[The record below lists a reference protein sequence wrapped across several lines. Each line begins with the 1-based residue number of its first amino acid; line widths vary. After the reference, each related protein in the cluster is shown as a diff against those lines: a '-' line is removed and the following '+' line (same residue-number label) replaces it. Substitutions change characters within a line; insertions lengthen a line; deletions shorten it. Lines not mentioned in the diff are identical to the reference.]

1 MAWNKPSEPKKV
13 EIKGGGGQRKVYLKG
28 ILVGAVAVVV
38 GVVCIFAFSGKSEKP
53 VKKGEKTDGLIK
65 EVAPAPA
72 PKAAEEPKER
82 TYKDLSR
89 DEKIKMY
96 EDRYGTNMPPNI
108 KTVVYHL
115 KHPPTRTFHPMKTRS
130 QIFKNKSDRKIAS
143 ILLVKPGNFM
153 LRQPTFDENFNQD
166 FVNNLFSNEE
176 ILDTDS
182 PEDREL
188 KQAVAATKKDLAD
201 LVRESGRKPSEIMND
216 EAKTLY
222 DLGRYRRDLE
232 KELKKAKTDGSMSDD
247 DLRDF
252 VTAANQMLKEKGL
265 PGFKMPNLVARQA
278 SIAMA
283 EQRAAKKAAKAAAEA
298 PTQEKK

>member
-1 MAWNKPSEPKKV
+1 MAWNKPSEPKV
-13 EIKGGGGQRKVYLKG
+13 EVKGGGGQRKVYLKG
-28 ILVGAVAVVV
+28 VLVGAVAVVV

-53 VKKGEKTDGLIK
+53 VEKGEKTDGLIK
-65 EVAPAPA
+65 EVTPSPA
-72 PKAAEEPKER
+72 PKAAEEPRER

-108 KTVVYHL
+108 RTVVYHL

-265 PGFKMPNLVARQA
+265 PGFNMPNLVARQA